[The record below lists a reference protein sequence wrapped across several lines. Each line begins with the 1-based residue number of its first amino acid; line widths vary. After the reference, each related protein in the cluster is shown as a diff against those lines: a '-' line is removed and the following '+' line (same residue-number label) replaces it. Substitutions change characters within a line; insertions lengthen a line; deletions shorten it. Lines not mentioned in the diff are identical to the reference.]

1 MGKAL
6 QLLKPWFAFLVFVCL
21 FVGPAAAFDEAVIGQ
36 AERSALAFRAN
47 LQAIDSELALSTIT
61 DQRLIDHRNTLEDIR
76 IKALNQSNTLN
87 EPIREIA
94 EQVAKL
100 GPAPPAERSC
110 RPCPSGRSSSRP
122 RRTARGG

>member
-6 QLLKPWFAFLVFVCL
+6 QLLKPWFALLFFVWL
-21 FVGPAAAFDEAVIGQ
+21 FAGPAAAFDEAVIGQ

-76 IKALNQSNTLN
+76 IKALNQSSAT
-87 EPIREIA
+87 
-94 EQVAKL
+94 
-100 GPAPPAERSC
+100 
-110 RPCPSGRSSSRP
+110 
-122 RRTARGG
+122 